1 MIEALPAIEGI
12 LSDLASLATAA
23 SAPLGPPAKPAVAPA
38 APSGASF
45 SEIFRALLDGVDG
58 NVASATQAAHKFAA
72 GADDIPL
79 SDVMVGL
86 EKASLGL
93 QLAANVRDK
102 IVAAYTNVM
111 NMPV

>member
-12 LSDLASLATAA
+12 LSDLASLASAA
-23 SAPLGPPAKPAVAPA
+23 STPPGKPAVAA
-38 APSGASF
+38 APPSAASF
-45 SEIFRALLDGVDG
+45 SEIFRALIDGVDG